1 MLLAGVALKFVP
13 VMVTDVPTGP
23 LAGVKFVMVGELAA
37 ANVNPT
43 RVAVPP
49 GVVTLTLPEVPD
61 ATTAVMLVAETTL
74 NEVAAVPPK
83 LTAVAPVKLVP
94 VMVTVAPIAALI
106 GLNDATVGAVGVPM
120 NVNPARVAVP
130 PGVVTLTLPEVPAA
144 TTAVMLVAETT
155 LNDVAAVPPKLTA
168 VAPVKLVPVIVT
180 VAPIAALVGV
190 KEVIVG
196 AGTNVNPTRVA
207 MPPGVVTLTLPE
219 VPAATTAVMLV
230 AETTLNDV
238 AAVPPKL
245 TAVAPVKFVPVIV
258 TVAPTAPEVGVKL
271 VIVGTGTNKTVLR
284 NTETVLLVRFAT
296 ARSALPSPSRS
307 PMETEI
313 GCAPVVKSTLAA
325 KELRLMLLRC
335 PYCEILRRYC
345 C

>member
-1 MLLAGVALKFVP
+1 VAAVTVARVAPKKTMLLAGVALKFVP

-168 VAPVKLVPVIVT
+168 VAPVK
-180 VAPIAALVGV
+180 
-190 KEVIVG
+190 
-196 AGTNVNPTRVA
+196 
-207 MPPGVVTLTLPE
+207 
-219 VPAATTAVMLV
+219 
-230 AETTLNDV
+230 
-238 AAVPPKL
+238 
-245 TAVAPVKFVPVIV
+245 FVPVIV

>member
-1 MLLAGVALKFVP
+1 MAAVTVARVAPKKTMLLAGVALKFVP

-168 VAPVKLVPVIVT
+168 VAPVK
-180 VAPIAALVGV
+180 
-190 KEVIVG
+190 
-196 AGTNVNPTRVA
+196 
-207 MPPGVVTLTLPE
+207 
-219 VPAATTAVMLV
+219 
-230 AETTLNDV
+230 
-238 AAVPPKL
+238 
-245 TAVAPVKFVPVIV
+245 FVPVIV